1 MPPDRHLHC
10 CRRLV
15 PSWLTVGPA
24 FTVGPEL
31 VQAER
36 SDRYRSESG
45 RALCWACVVLAM
57 VGHARARARRP
68 PARPR
73 SAPRSADRTL
83 IEKLLEEVVD
93 SLFITSVIGGGPGAR
108 RVSPLTWTLD
118 LRPRTRRTRLLESA
132 DKSRGRCHGRRL
144 TWVCGGRAD
153 ERCPTSSKRMS
164 RLRSDPRARAA
175 SDAARRTPT
184 HAHGESGESQ
194 SLLVNM

>member
-15 PSWLTVGPA
+15 PSWFTVGPA

-31 VQAER
+31 VQAAR

-68 PARPR
+68 R

-83 IEKLLEEVVD
+83 IEKFLEEVVD
-93 SLFITSVIGGGPGAR
+93 SLFALRSSVAAPGASA
-108 RVSPLTWTLD
+108 VTTHLVTWTLD
-118 LRPRTRRTRLLESA
+118 LRPPRTRHWKVPTKESVPRPPA
-132 DKSRGRCHGRRL
+132 YVGLRWTRGRKVRRPRSEHEGPRSRDAGPAGS
-144 TWVCGGRAD
+144 TVD
-153 ERCPTSSKRMS
+153 E
-164 RLRSDPRARAA
+164 
-175 SDAARRTPT
+175 
-184 HAHGESGESQ
+184 
-194 SLLVNM
+194 

>member
-68 PARPR
+68 R

-118 LRPRTRRTRLLESA
+118 LRPRTRHWKVPTKESVPRPPA
-132 DKSRGRCHGRRL
+132 YVGLRWTRGRKVSDVLEANVKIKVR
-144 TWVCGGRAD
+144 
-153 ERCPTSSKRMS
+153 SSS
-164 RLRSDPRARAA
+164 
-175 SDAARRTPT
+175 ARR
-184 HAHGESGESQ
+184 E
-194 SLLVNM
+194 

>member
-15 PSWLTVGPA
+15 PSWFTVGPA

-31 VQAER
+31 VQAAR

-68 PARPR
+68 R

-83 IEKLLEEVVD
+83 IEKFLEEVVD
-93 SLFITSVIGGGPGAR
+93 SLFALRSSVAAPGA
-108 RVSPLTWTLD
+108 SPLTSWTLD
-118 LRPRTRRTRLLESA
+118 LRPPRTRHWKVPTKESVPRPPAYVGLRWTRGRKVRRPRSEHEGPRSRDA
-132 DKSRGRCHGRRL
+132 GPAGSSRVSRGSESH
-144 TWVCGGRAD
+144 
-153 ERCPTSSKRMS
+153 S
-164 RLRSDPRARAA
+164 RS
-175 SDAARRTPT
+175 
-184 HAHGESGESQ
+184 
-194 SLLVNM
+194 

>member
-15 PSWLTVGPA
+15 PSWFTVGPA

-31 VQAER
+31 VQAAR

-68 PARPR
+68 R

-83 IEKLLEEVVD
+83 IEKFLEEVVD
-93 SLFITSVIGGGPGAR
+93 SLFALRSSVAAPGA
-108 RVSPLTWTLD
+108 SPLAPGRWTCVLHAHD
-118 LRPRTRRTRLLESA
+118 TGKYRLYRQ
-132 DKSRGRCHGRRL
+132 KSRCHGRRL

-153 ERCPTSSKRMS
+153 ER
-164 RLRSDPRARAA
+164 SDVLEANMKVRDRETRVRRARVV
-175 SDAARRTPT
+175 RRS
-184 HAHGESGESQ
+184 ESGER
-194 SLLVNM
+194 VT

>member
-93 SLFITSVIGGGPGAR
+93 SLFITSVIGGGPGAFHH
-108 RVSPLTWTLD
+108 SPGRWTCVHAHVGHD
-118 LRPRTRRTRLLESA
+118 YWKAPTKVGVGATAAGLRGFAVDART
-132 DKSRGRCHGRRL
+132 KG
-144 TWVCGGRAD
+144 
-153 ERCPTSSKRMS
+153 PTSSKR
-164 RLRSDPRARAA
+164 
-175 SDAARRTPT
+175 T
-184 HAHGESGESQ
+184 
-194 SLLVNM
+194 